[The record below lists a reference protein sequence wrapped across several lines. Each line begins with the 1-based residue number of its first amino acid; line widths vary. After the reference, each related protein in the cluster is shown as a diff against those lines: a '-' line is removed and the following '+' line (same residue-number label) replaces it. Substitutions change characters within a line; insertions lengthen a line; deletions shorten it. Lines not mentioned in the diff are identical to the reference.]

1 MIGFGDKMTDRYEDL
16 PKMSVED
23 LEAEINFYQFLVD
36 NEENMGGIEMK
47 HRVWLEAVKIEIK
60 RRGLIIEKRIK
71 LIKGDLKWEES

>member
-1 MIGFGDKMTDRYEDL
+1 LIGFGDKMTDRYEDL

>member
-1 MIGFGDKMTDRYEDL
+1 MTDRYEDL

>member
-1 MIGFGDKMTDRYEDL
+1 MTDRYEDL

-71 LIKGDLKWEES
+71 LIKGDLK